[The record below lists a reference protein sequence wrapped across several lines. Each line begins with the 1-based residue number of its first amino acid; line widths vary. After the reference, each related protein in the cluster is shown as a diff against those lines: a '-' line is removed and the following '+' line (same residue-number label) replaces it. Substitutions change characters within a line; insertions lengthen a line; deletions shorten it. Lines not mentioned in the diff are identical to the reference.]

1 MKKNTFKHSSTKRS
15 ENKKMYQ
22 IGDNWITKGSI
33 VLLIGNTDSGKSVTA
48 YDMYV
53 DLVAGRNIYGNIEV
67 KRPMKSLYALLE
79 FNGDKIALDDGV
91 REHSCFSDQTITTIS
106 KNAKITNKREDWFK
120 PNDFLNT
127 MAEMVKKRA
136 NRPEI
141 VFIDN
146 ANFIN
151 INKSNQK
158 EVTSFLTQ
166 LSDII
171 ANKITVIFVLH
182 EGKHKASTDK
192 FYAAKG
198 VAEWGHFAR
207 TTFNIE
213 KTNVAG
219 LTSFQVTKKASPE
232 LKDSVIYLSYSS
244 TPDAP
249 YSIEVR
255 YTIPKSDK
263 KTPESELIRAKYAN
277 LGFNFLPPSQKKD
290 VKEYFENVVQKE
302 LKKLTRIQWKSAWW
316 NVYKNNKYIKRM
328 NKDDASRLYNVIQ
341 EMKELPDP
349 STIPN
354 NQTKEM
360 VEYLS
365 KLKTKVQTFMLYH
378 EGDYWKGSCWIGID
392 FIDEIQDRI
401 HRIKALPKHSRP
413 FAVIPNDFVKWRELG
428 VFKMNK

>member
-127 MAEMVKKRA
+127 MAKMVKKRS

-151 INKSNQK
+151 INKGNQK

-171 ANKITVIFVLH
+171 ANEITVIFVLH

-219 LTSFQVTKKASPE
+219 LTSFQVTKKANPE
-232 LKDSVIYLSYSS
+232 FKDTVVYLSYSS

-255 YTIPKSDK
+255 YTVPLSDK
-263 KTPESELIRAKYAN
+263 KIPTSELIRAKYAN
-277 LGFNFLPPSQKKD
+277 LGFNFLPPMEKKD

-302 LKKLTRIQWKSAWW
+302 LKKLTKTHWQRAWW
-316 NVYKNNKYIKRM
+316 NIYKNNKYIKRM
-328 NKDDASRLYNVIQ
+328 NKDDMSKLEKVISQ
-341 EMKELPDP
+341 MKELPDP

-413 FAVIPNDFVKWRELG
+413 FAVIPNDFEKWRELG